1 MHPDSFSDIK
11 CGPGIESVNPIVIAG
26 IMAMAVLSS
35 AMMISFSDGQVRHS
49 HTAEQVSNLQAER
62 VQERMSVTSRDGQV
76 IFENTGSVTVHVKEI
91 RMLDG
96 DGQIIS
102 RQKADVAVP
111 AAHTGAVRLSGQ
123 TQEEEGEG

>member
-1 MHPDSFSDIK
+1 M
-11 CGPGIESVNPIVIAG
+11 NPIVIAG

-49 HTAEQVSNLQAER
+49 NTAEQVSNMQAER
-62 VQERMSVTSRDGQV
+62 VQERLLVTSRDGQLLL
-76 IFENTGSVTVHVKEI
+76 ENTGSVTVHVKEI
-91 RMLDG
+91 RVLDG

-111 AAHTGAVRLSGQ
+111 AAHTGTVRLPGQ
-123 TQEEEGEG
+123 TQGG